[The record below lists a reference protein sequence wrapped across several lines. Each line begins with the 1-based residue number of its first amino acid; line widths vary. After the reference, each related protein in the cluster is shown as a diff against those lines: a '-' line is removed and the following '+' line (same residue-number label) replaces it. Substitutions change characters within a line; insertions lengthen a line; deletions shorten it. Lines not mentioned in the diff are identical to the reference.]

1 MADFYP
7 PLTLEIFTAVHAVWP
22 EIVLPGSGAQATC
35 FTSLS
40 ALMVNIIEEQKAQN
54 DGDSTYSVP
63 LPWAVVDIGIFT
75 PDQGWGVA
83 SMLSRAPVTIWY
95 IDAFPKSATSGS
107 NQKDINVKVYD
118 LATYFDQTQNA
129 FTNFQVIEKSATD
142 SGPDNAFNAYMR
154 SALKTNLIGA
164 SVSWSPGFL
173 VGP

>member
-1 MADFYP
+1 
-7 PLTLEIFTAVHAVWP
+7 
-22 EIVLPGSGAQATC
+22 
-35 FTSLS
+35 
-40 ALMVNIIEEQKAQN
+40 
-54 DGDSTYSVP
+54 
-63 LPWAVVDIGIFT
+63 VDVGIFT

-95 IDAFPKSATSGS
+95 IDAFPKSATRGS
-107 NQKDINVKVYD
+107 NQKDINAKVYD
-118 LATYFDQTQNA
+118 MATYFDQTQNA

-142 SGPDNAFNAYMR
+142 SGPDNALNAYMR

>member
-7 PLTLEIFTAVHAVWP
+7 ALTLEIFTAIHAVWP
-22 EIVLPGSGAQATC
+22 EIVLPGSGAQASC

-40 ALMVNIIEEQKAQN
+40 ALMDNIIEQQKLQN
-54 DGDSTYSVP
+54 DGDNTYSVA
-63 LPWAVVDIGIFT
+63 LPWAVLDIGDFV
-75 PDQGWGVA
+75 PDQSWGVA

-95 IDAFPKSATSGS
+95 IDAFPKSATIGS
-107 NQKDINVKVYD
+107 NQKDVNAKAYD

-129 FTNFQVIEKSATD
+129 FTNFQVIEKSAID
-142 SGPDNAFNAYMR
+142 SGPGNAFNAYMR

>member
-7 PLTLEIFTAVHAVWP
+7 ALTLEIFTAVHAVWP

-54 DGDSTYSVP
+54 DGDSTYSTP

-95 IDAFPKSATSGS
+95 INAFPKSATSGS
-107 NQKDINVKVYD
+107 NQKDINAKVYD
-118 LATYFDQTQNA
+118 MATYFDQTQNA